1 MVKIILKNKSRDEPL
16 ILRRGG
22 VTYSI
27 TSTEEVDMPLAYAA
41 YVVGDAIKYRFD
53 ASDKSDLLS
62 ASGDLERL
70 ILRLE
75 NEVSLDAIVTK
86 HFPKK
91 LSSVKTKPKA
101 EPKPEVKEEPVVE
114 KEEPVVEKEEP
125 VVEEEKPAPK
135 KRGRPPKKK
144 TDDASPKP
152 KAKKTKKTVTKEE

>member
-1 MVKIILKNKSRDEPL
+1 MVKIKLREKSRDEPL

-41 YVVGDAIKYRFD
+41 YVVGDAITYRFS
-53 ASDKSDLLS
+53 ASDKSDLL
-62 ASGDLERL
+62 AAKNDLKRVVL
-70 ILRLE
+70 TLE
-75 NEVSLDAIVTK
+75 NAPSLDAVVTK

-91 LSSVKTKPKA
+91 LSSVKPKPKA

-114 KEEPVVEKEEP
+114 KEEPVVE
-125 VVEEEKPAPK
+125 EEKPTPK

-144 TDDASPKP
+144 TEDASPKP
-152 KAKKTKKTVTKEE
+152 KAKKTKKTTTKEE

>member
-1 MVKIILKNKSRDEPL
+1 MVKIKLREKSRDEPL

-41 YVVGDAIKYRFD
+41 YVVGDAITYRFD
-53 ASDKSDLLS
+53 ASDKSDLL
-62 ASGDLERL
+62 AAKNDLKRVVL
-70 ILRLE
+70 MLE
-75 NEVSLDAIVTK
+75 NAPSLDAVVTK

-91 LSSVKTKPKA
+91 LSSVKAK
-101 EPKPEVKEEPVVE
+101 PKPEV

-144 TDDASPKP
+144 TEDASPKP
-152 KAKKTKKTVTKEE
+152 KTKKTKKTTTKEE

>member
-1 MVKIILKNKSRDEPL
+1 MVKVKLKNKSRDEPL

-41 YVVGDAIKYRFD
+41 YVVGDAITYRFD
-53 ASDKSDLLS
+53 ASDKSDLL
-62 ASGDLERL
+62 AAKNDLKRVVL
-70 ILRLE
+70 MLE
-75 NEVSLDAIVTK
+75 NAPSLDAVVTK

-91 LSSVKTKPKA
+91 LSSVKPKPKA

-114 KEEPVVEKEEP
+114 KKKP

-144 TDDASPKP
+144 TEDASPKP
-152 KAKKTKKTVTKEE
+152 KTKKTKKTTTKEE

>member
-1 MVKIILKNKSRDEPL
+1 MVKIKLKNKSRDEPL

-41 YVVGDAIKYRFD
+41 YIVGDAITYRFD
-53 ASDKSDLLS
+53 ASDKSDLL
-62 ASGDLERL
+62 AAKNDLKRVVL
-70 ILRLE
+70 MLE
-75 NEVSLDAIVTK
+75 NAPSLDAVVTK

-91 LSSVKTKPKA
+91 LSSVKAKPK
-101 EPKPEVKEEPVVE
+101 PKPEV

-144 TDDASPKP
+144 TEDASPKP
-152 KAKKTKKTVTKEE
+152 KTKKTKKTTTKEE

>member
-1 MVKIILKNKSRDEPL
+1 MVKIQLKNKSRDEPL

-27 TSTEEVDMPLAYAA
+27 TSLEEVDMPLAYAA

-62 ASGDLERL
+62 ASGDLERI

-114 KEEPVVEKEEP
+114 KKVEP

>member
-1 MVKIILKNKSRDEPL
+1 MVKIQLKNKSRDEPL

-27 TSTEEVDMPLAYAA
+27 TSSEEVDMPLAYAA

-62 ASGDLERL
+62 AKDDLERVVL
-70 ILRLE
+70 MLE
-75 NEVSLDAIVTK
+75 NAPSLDAVVTK

-91 LSSVKTKPKA
+91 LSSVKAKPKA

-114 KEEPVVEKEEP
+114 KKVEP

>member
-1 MVKIILKNKSRDEPL
+1 MVKIQLKNKSRDEPL

-27 TSTEEVDMPLAYAA
+27 TSSEEVDMPLAYAA

-62 ASGDLERL
+62 ASGDLERVVL
-70 ILRLE
+70 TLE
-75 NEVSLDAIVTK
+75 NAVSLDAVVTK

-91 LSSVKTKPKA
+91 LSSVKAKPK
-101 EPKPEVKEEPVVE
+101 PKPEVK
-114 KEEPVVEKEEP
+114 KEPVVEKEEP

-135 KRGRPPKKK
+135 KRGRPPKKN

>member
-1 MVKIILKNKSRDEPL
+1 MVKIKLREKSRDEPL

-41 YVVGDAIKYRFD
+41 YVVGDAITYRFD
-53 ASDKSDLLS
+53 ASDKSDLL
-62 ASGDLERL
+62 AAKNDLERVVL
-70 ILRLE
+70 MLE
-75 NEVSLDAIVTK
+75 NAPSLDAVVTK

-91 LSSVKTKPKA
+91 LSSVKAK
-101 EPKPEVKEEPVVE
+101 PKPEVKEEPVVE
-114 KEEPVVEKEEP
+114 KKEP

-144 TDDASPKP
+144 TEDASPKP
-152 KAKKTKKTVTKEE
+152 KTKKTKKTTTKEE

>member
-1 MVKIILKNKSRDEPL
+1 MVKIKLREKSRDEPL

-41 YVVGDAIKYRFD
+41 YVVGDAITYRFD
-53 ASDKSDLLS
+53 ASDKSDLL
-62 ASGDLERL
+62 AAKNDLKRVVL
-70 ILRLE
+70 TLE
-75 NEVSLDAIVTK
+75 NAPSLDAVVTK

-91 LSSVKTKPKA
+91 LSSVKPKPKPKA
-101 EPKPEVKEEPVVE
+101 EPKPEV

-144 TDDASPKP
+144 TEDASPKP
-152 KAKKTKKTVTKEE
+152 KTKKTKKTTTKEE

>member
-1 MVKIILKNKSRDEPL
+1 MVKIKLREKSRDEPL

-41 YVVGDAIKYRFD
+41 YVVGDAITYRFD
-53 ASDKSDLLS
+53 ASDKSDLL
-62 ASGDLERL
+62 AAKNDLERVVL
-70 ILRLE
+70 MLE
-75 NEVSLDAIVTK
+75 NAPSLDAVVTK

-91 LSSVKTKPKA
+91 LSSVKAK
-101 EPKPEVKEEPVVE
+101 PKPEV

-144 TDDASPKP
+144 TEDASPKP
-152 KAKKTKKTVTKEE
+152 KTKKTKKTTTKEE

>member
-1 MVKIILKNKSRDEPL
+1 MVKIKLREKSRDEPL

-41 YVVGDAIKYRFD
+41 YVVGDAITYRFD
-53 ASDKSDLLS
+53 ASDKSDLL
-62 ASGDLERL
+62 AAKNDLERVVL
-70 ILRLE
+70 MLE
-75 NEVSLDAIVTK
+75 NAPSLDAVVTK

-91 LSSVKTKPKA
+91 LSSVKAKPK
-101 EPKPEVKEEPVVE
+101 PKPEV

-144 TDDASPKP
+144 TEDASPKP
-152 KAKKTKKTVTKEE
+152 KAKKTKKTTTKEE

>member
-1 MVKIILKNKSRDEPL
+1 MVKIKLREKSRDEPL

-41 YVVGDAIKYRFD
+41 YVVGDAITYRFS
-53 ASDKSDLLS
+53 ASDKSDLL
-62 ASGDLERL
+62 AAKNDLERV
-70 ILRLE
+70 ILTLE
-75 NEVSLDAIVTK
+75 NAPSLDAVVTK

-91 LSSVKTKPKA
+91 LSSVKPKPKA
-101 EPKPEVKEEPVVE
+101 EPKPEV
-114 KEEPVVEKEEP
+114 KEEP

-144 TDDASPKP
+144 TEDASPKP
-152 KAKKTKKTVTKEE
+152 KAKKTKKTTTKEE

>member
-1 MVKIILKNKSRDEPL
+1 MVKIKLKNKSRDEPL

-41 YVVGDAIKYRFD
+41 YVAGDAISYRFD

-62 ASGDLERL
+62 ASGDLERIVL
-70 ILRLE
+70 KLE
-75 NEVSLDAIVTK
+75 NETSLDAVVTK
-86 HFPKK
+86 YFPKK
-91 LSSVKTKPKA
+91 LSSVKSKPK
-101 EPKPEVKEEPVVE
+101 PKPEVKEEPVVE
-114 KEEPVVEKEEP
+114 KKVEP

-144 TDDASPKP
+144 TEDASPKP
-152 KAKKTKKTVTKEE
+152 KAKKTKKTTTKEE

>member
-1 MVKIILKNKSRDEPL
+1 
-16 ILRRGG
+16 
-22 VTYSI
+22 
-27 TSTEEVDMPLAYAA
+27 
-41 YVVGDAIKYRFD
+41 VVGDAIKYRFS

-62 ASGDLERL
+62 ASGDLERV

-91 LSSVKTKPKA
+91 LSSIKAKPKPKA
-101 EPKPEVKEEPVVE
+101 EV

-152 KAKKTKKTVTKEE
+152 KVKKTKKTVTKEE

>member
-1 MVKIILKNKSRDEPL
+1 MVKIKLREKSRDEPL

-41 YVVGDAIKYRFD
+41 YVVGDAITYRFS
-53 ASDKSDLLS
+53 ASDKSDLL
-62 ASGDLERL
+62 AAKNDLERV
-70 ILRLE
+70 ILMLE
-75 NEVSLDAIVTK
+75 NAPSLDAVVTK

-91 LSSVKTKPKA
+91 LSSVKAK
-101 EPKPEVKEEPVVE
+101 PKPEVKEEPVVE
-114 KEEPVVEKEEP
+114 KKEP

-144 TDDASPKP
+144 TEDASPKP
-152 KAKKTKKTVTKEE
+152 KTKKTKKTTTKEE

>member
-1 MVKIILKNKSRDEPL
+1 MVKIKLKNKSRDEPR

-27 TSTEEVDMPLAYAA
+27 TSSEEVDMPLAYAA
-41 YVVGDAIKYRFD
+41 YIMGDAISYRFD
-53 ASDKSDLLS
+53 ASDKSDLL
-62 ASGDLERL
+62 AATNDLERI
-70 ILRLE
+70 ILKLE
-75 NEVSLDAIVTK
+75 SAASLDAVITK

-91 LSSVKTKPKA
+91 LSSVKAKPKA

-114 KEEPVVEKEEP
+114 KKEEP

-144 TDDASPKP
+144 ADDASPKP

>member
-1 MVKIILKNKSRDEPL
+1 MVKIKLREKSRDEPL

-41 YVVGDAIKYRFD
+41 YVVGDAITYRFD
-53 ASDKSDLLS
+53 ASDKSDLL
-62 ASGDLERL
+62 AAKNDLERVVL
-70 ILRLE
+70 MLE
-75 NEVSLDAIVTK
+75 NAPSLDAVVTK

-91 LSSVKTKPKA
+91 LSSVKAK
-101 EPKPEVKEEPVVE
+101 PKPEV

-144 TDDASPKP
+144 TEDASPKP
-152 KAKKTKKTVTKEE
+152 KAKKTKKTTTKEE

>member
-1 MVKIILKNKSRDEPL
+1 MVKLKLKNKSRDEPR
-16 ILRRGG
+16 IIRRGG

-27 TSTEEVDMPLAYAA
+27 TSSEEVDMPLRYAA
-41 YVVGDAIKYRFD
+41 YIMGDAISYRFG
-53 ASDKSDLLS
+53 ATDKSDLL
-62 ASGDLERL
+62 AATNDLERI
-70 ILRLE
+70 ILKLE
-75 NEVSLDAIVTK
+75 GAESLDAVVTR

-91 LSSVKTKPKA
+91 LSSVKAKPK
-101 EPKPEVKEEPVVE
+101 PKPEV

-152 KAKKTKKTVTKEE
+152 KAKKTKKTTTKEE

>member
-1 MVKIILKNKSRDEPL
+1 MVKLKLKNKSRDEPR

-27 TSTEEVDMPLAYAA
+27 TSSEEVDMPLRYAA
-41 YVVGDAIKYRFD
+41 YIMGDSISYRFG
-53 ASDKSDLLS
+53 ATDKSDLL
-62 ASGDLERL
+62 AATNDLERI
-70 ILRLE
+70 ILKLE
-75 NEVSLDAIVTK
+75 GAESLDAVVTR

-91 LSSVKTKPKA
+91 LSSVKAKPK
-101 EPKPEVKEEPVVE
+101 PKPEV
-114 KEEPVVEKEEP
+114 KEEP

>member
-1 MVKIILKNKSRDEPL
+1 MVKIQLKNKSRDEPL

-41 YVVGDAIKYRFD
+41 YIVGDAITYRFE

-62 ASGDLERL
+62 AKDDLERVVL
-70 ILRLE
+70 MLE
-75 NEVSLDAIVTK
+75 NAPSLDAVVTK

-91 LSSVKTKPKA
+91 LSSVKAKPKA
-101 EPKPEVKEEPVVE
+101 EPKPEV
-114 KEEPVVEKEEP
+114 KEEP

>member
-101 EPKPEVKEEPVVE
+101 EPKPEVKKEPVEEKKVEVVVE
-114 KEEPVVEKEEP
+114 K
-125 VVEEEKPAPK
+125 EKPAPK

-144 TDDASPKP
+144 TDDVSPKP
-152 KAKKTKKTVTKEE
+152 KAKKTKKTVPKEE